1 IAIKARCGT
10 KRMEILEKLN
20 ATNTKRLEKSSIG
33 KENAM
38 QQTTTRTPAAKKR
51 VSLAEILNC
60 TMQQR
65 NAMETAR
72 NSDLLQTPT
81 LNGHVQNLNT
91 CSQHIFTPR
100 ADLLRNRTP
109 LCHTSTWYLEMTPSV
124 DLVVS
129 SLLCAEEND
138 SICYFDDD
146 VDGFVDDY
154 EHKNK
159 NENLLKD
166 QNILLV
172 ARQQA
177 VDWISKVHT
186 HFSFGPLSAYLSVNY
201 LDRFLAVYELP
212 KDKPWM
218 IQLLAVTCLS
228 LGAKMDETKMPLILD
243 MQEAG
248 GSRFVFEAKT
258 IQRMELIVLSTLDWR
273 MKSVTPF
280 SFIDSFIGKI
290 NDKSQFL
297 SQSQVS
303 SRSLILKSTQL
314 ILGLIKGIDFLEF
327 HPSEI
332 AAAVA
337 IYVVGIEVEKNQIS
351 AIFEFAKKERVVK
364 CMQLVTKSCSMS
376 FGSGILRS
384 LPESPI
390 GVLEAAILRYKNDD
404 SPTCAKRR
412 RLNYISL

>member
-1 IAIKARCGT
+1 
-10 KRMEILEKLN
+10 
-20 ATNTKRLEKSSIG
+20 
-33 KENAM
+33 
-38 QQTTTRTPAAKKR
+38 
-51 VSLAEILNC
+51 
-60 TMQQR
+60 
-65 NAMETAR
+65 
-72 NSDLLQTPT
+72 
-81 LNGHVQNLNT
+81 
-91 CSQHIFTPR
+91 
-100 ADLLRNRTP
+100 
-109 LCHTSTWYLEMTPSV
+109 MTPSV

-159 NENLLKD
+159 NENLVRDLETIFDLPLQNDECLTLLTLKESEQFVGFVDYLHQLKD

-228 LGAKMDETKMPLILD
+228 LGGKMDETEMPLILD

-290 NDKSQFL
+290 NDKSQ
-297 SQSQVS
+297 SQMS

-327 HPSEI
+327 QPSEI

-337 IYVVGIEVEKNQIS
+337 IYVVVGIEVEKYQIS
-351 AIFEFAKKERVVK
+351 SIFEFVKKERVVK

-412 RLNYISL
+412 RLNNISL